1 LGKNKT
7 ILLSFQRIPWINPFL
22 VKKECHGGRNLPK
35 KESTLFSES
44 PLESTIFLFLPSLYE
59 SFPFR
64 SFIPNFSMKI
74 LVIPGDGIGQ
84 EVTTWGKK
92 VIEKI
97 AQKHGHSVSFEEG
110 RMGHVAIEA
119 TGNPLPDETLE
130 KARKSDAIL
139 FGAIGHIKYDN
150 DPTAKVRP
158 EQGLLKIR
166 KELGLYANL
175 RPIKLFDELLGASS
189 LKPEIL
195 KGADILFFRELTG
208 DVYFGEKKRSED
220 RKTASDLMIYH
231 QYEVERIAEK
241 AYKAAQVRSK
251 RLCSV
256 DKANVLESSRLWRE
270 TVQEVAKRYP
280 DVETEHMFID
290 NAAMQLIKDPKR
302 FDVVL
307 TANLFG
313 DILTDEASQIA
324 GSMGMLASASVGD
337 TIGFYE
343 PIHGSAHDIAGKGVA
358 NPLASILSVA
368 LMFEIS
374 FGLKKEANAI
384 VEAVAATLKEGFR
397 TRDIADA
404 TTSKENLLGT
414 ESMGLKVLEKI

>member
-1 LGKNKT
+1 
-7 ILLSFQRIPWINPFL
+7 
-22 VKKECHGGRNLPK
+22 
-35 KESTLFSES
+35 
-44 PLESTIFLFLPSLYE
+44 
-59 SFPFR
+59 
-64 SFIPNFSMKI
+64 MKI

-97 AQKHGHSVSFEEG
+97 GQKYGHSFTFDEG
-110 RMGHVAIEA
+110 LMGHVAIEA
-119 TGNPLPDETLE
+119 TGNPLPDETLA
-130 KARKSDAIL
+130 KAHQSDAIL

-195 KGADILFFRELTG
+195 KGSDILFFRELTG

-220 RKTASDLMIYH
+220 RKTASDLMIYST
-231 QYEVERIAEK
+231 YEVERIAEK

-270 TVQEVAKRYP
+270 VVQEVAKRYP
-280 DVETEHMFID
+280 DVQTEHMFID

-337 TIGFYE
+337 KVGFYE

-374 FGLKKEANAI
+374 FGLKKEADAI
-384 VEAVAATLKEGFR
+384 VEAVSKALKQGYR

-404 TTSKENLLGT
+404 TTAPNLILGT
-414 ESMGLKVLEKI
+414 EAMGTKVLELL